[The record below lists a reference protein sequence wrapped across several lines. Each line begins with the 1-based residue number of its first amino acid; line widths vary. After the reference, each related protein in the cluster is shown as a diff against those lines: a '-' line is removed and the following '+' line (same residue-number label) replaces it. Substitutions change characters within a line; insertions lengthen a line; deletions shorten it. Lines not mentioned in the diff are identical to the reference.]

1 MSQLPD
7 DAWQTYK
14 RLLSYVK
21 PHALIL
27 FASVIGYAIYAA
39 TQAGAAQLAGYLGE
53 TVVNPEPHRVVI
65 VSIAP
70 FFIALAQGLG
80 QFMGSYSMTWV
91 AQEIVYR
98 LRNDVFGHVLRLPQA
113 EYNNNA
119 SGRIMSK
126 IIFDAQQ
133 ITSAGTDALIVM
145 LREGLTVIGLLTFLL
160 YQNWKLTLI
169 LLIAAPLVGLVVNL
183 TSKRFRHIS
192 RRIQGSMGNITQF
205 LGEAIEGNQAVKIFG
220 GQKLEADRFHSVSR
234 RFARQNTKLNASKI
248 GSTVIVQL
256 FVSVAIGA
264 VTYLYITMM
273 GEALTVGGFL
283 SYIAAAGMIQ
293 KPLKQLTDVNV
304 KIQRGVTGAAS
315 LFELMDRPEER
326 DEGDQDLPRTDGN
339 IEFRD
344 VTFGYDPAQPVL
356 RNLSLK
362 VNSGETVALIGRSG
376 AGKSTISAMLPR
388 FFDPDQ
394 GQVLL
399 DGVPLPD
406 YKLAHLRRQ
415 IAMVSQKVVLFND
428 TVRHNIAYGEMR
440 DADDAQVEQAARN
453 AYAWD
458 FIQGLEHGLDTE
470 VGQDGA
476 QLSGGQRQRIA
487 IARAL
492 IVEPDLLIL
501 DEPTSALDR
510 SVQAQVLELLKTLQR
525 RHGLSYL
532 FISHDLKVVRAISH
546 RLLVMRHGQVV
557 EHGDTERV
565 FREPQQAYTRRLID
579 AAYNRTVNAGGE
591 KQAVAH

>member
-21 PHALIL
+21 PHWPIL
-27 FASVIGYAIYAA
+27 LASFFGYAIYAA

-65 VSIAP
+65 VSVAP
-70 FFIALAQGLG
+70 FLIALAQGLG

-98 LRNDVFGHVLRLPQA
+98 VRNDVFGHVLRLPQA

-133 ITSAGTDALIVM
+133 VTSAGTDAIIVI
-145 LREGLTVIGLLTFLL
+145 LREGLTVIGLITFLL

-169 LLIAAPLVGLVVNL
+169 LLVMAPLVATVVNL
-183 TSKRFRHIS
+183 TSKRFRRIS
-192 RRIQGSMGNITQF
+192 RRIQSSMGNITQF

-234 RFARQNTKLNASKI
+234 RFSRQNTKLNASKI
-248 GSTVIVQL
+248 ASTVIVQL
-256 FVSVAIGA
+256 FVAVAIGA
-264 VTYLYITMM
+264 VTYLYITLM

-283 SYIAAAGMIQ
+283 SYIAAAGMVQ

-304 KIQRGVTGAAS
+304 KIQRGVTGASS
-315 LFELMDRPEER
+315 LFELMDRPAEP
-326 DEGDQDLPRTDGN
+326 DLGTRTLSRTNGE

-344 VTFGYDPAQPVL
+344 VTFGYEPAQPVL
-356 RNLSLK
+356 RNLSFS
-362 VNSGETVALIGRSG
+362 VNSGETIALVGRSG

-388 FFDPDQ
+388 FFDPDA
-394 GQVLL
+394 GEVRL
-399 DGVPLPD
+399 DGVALTD
-406 YKLAHLRRQ
+406 YKLADLRAQ

-428 TVRHNIAYGEMR
+428 TVRNNIAYGEMR
-440 DADDAQVEQAARN
+440 DADDAAIEEAARN

-458 FIQGLEHGLDTE
+458 FIQRLDHGLDTE

-476 QLSGGQRQRIA
+476 QLSGGQRQRLA

-492 IVEPDLLIL
+492 LKDAPILIL
-501 DEPTSALDR
+501 DEATSALDTE
-510 SVQAQVLELLKTLQR
+510 SEHHIQQALERPMAGRTTLVIAHRLSTIEKADRILVLDQGQLIEQGSHEELLAR
-525 RHGLSYL
+525 NGL
-532 FISHDLKVVRAISH
+532 
-546 RLLVMRHGQVV
+546 
-557 EHGDTERV
+557 
-565 FREPQQAYTRRLID
+565 YTQLYKMD
-579 AAYNRTVNAGGE
+579 FADSGNG
-591 KQAVAH
+591 

>member
-1 MSQLPD
+1 MSQQPD

-14 RLLSYVK
+14 RLLSYVR

-27 FASVIGYAIYAA
+27 FASFIGYAIYAA

-70 FFIALAQGLG
+70 FFIALAQGIG

-98 LRNDVFGHVLRLPQA
+98 LRNDVFGHVLRLPQS

-234 RFARQNTKLNASKI
+234 RFSRQNTKLQASKI

-273 GEALTVGGFL
+273 GENLTVGGFL

-356 RNLSLK
+356 QSLSLK
-362 VNSGETVALIGRSG
+362 VHSGETVALIGRSG

-440 DADDAQVEQAARN
+440 DADDALVEQAARN

-458 FIQGLEHGLDTE
+458 FIQSLEHGLDTE

-492 IVEPDLLIL
+492 LKDAPILIL
-501 DEPTSALDR
+501 DEATSALDTE
-510 SVQAQVLELLKTLQR
+510 SEHHIQQALERLMEGRTTLVIAHRLSTIEKADRILVLDQGQLIEQGTHTELLEKNGLYTQLYKMDFADNG
-525 RHGLSYL
+525 HG
-532 FISHDLKVVRAISH
+532 
-546 RLLVMRHGQVV
+546 
-557 EHGDTERV
+557 
-565 FREPQQAYTRRLID
+565 
-579 AAYNRTVNAGGE
+579 
-591 KQAVAH
+591 

>member
-440 DADDAQVEQAARN
+440 DADDAQIEQAARN

-492 IVEPDLLIL
+492 LKDAPILIL
-501 DEPTSALDR
+501 DEATSALDTE
-510 SVQAQVLELLKTLQR
+510 SEHHIQQALERLMEGRTTLVIAHRLSTIEKADRILVLDQGQLIEQGTHSELLEKNGLYTQLYKMDFADNG
-525 RHGLSYL
+525 HG
-532 FISHDLKVVRAISH
+532 
-546 RLLVMRHGQVV
+546 
-557 EHGDTERV
+557 
-565 FREPQQAYTRRLID
+565 
-579 AAYNRTVNAGGE
+579 
-591 KQAVAH
+591 

>member
-7 DAWQTYK
+7 DAWRTYK

-27 FASVIGYAIYAA
+27 FASFIGYAIYAG

-70 FFIALAQGLG
+70 FFIALAQGIG

-98 LRNDVFGHVLRLPQA
+98 LRNDVFGHVLRLPQS

-220 GQKLEADRFHSVSR
+220 GQKLEADRFHAVSR

-326 DEGDQDLPRTDGN
+326 DDGGQELPRTDGN

-344 VTFGYDPAQPVL
+344 VTFGYEPAQPVL

-388 FFDPDQ
+388 FFDPDH

-440 DADDAQVEQAARN
+440 DADDAMVEQAARN

-492 IVEPDLLIL
+492 LKDAPILIL
-501 DEPTSALDR
+501 DEATSALDTE
-510 SVQAQVLELLKTLQR
+510 SEHHIQQALERLMEGRTTLVIAHRLSTIEKADRILVLDQGQLIEQGTHSELLEKNGLYTQLYKMDFADNG
-525 RHGLSYL
+525 HG
-532 FISHDLKVVRAISH
+532 
-546 RLLVMRHGQVV
+546 
-557 EHGDTERV
+557 
-565 FREPQQAYTRRLID
+565 
-579 AAYNRTVNAGGE
+579 
-591 KQAVAH
+591 

>member
-492 IVEPDLLIL
+492 LKDAPILIL
-501 DEPTSALDR
+501 DEATSALDTE
-510 SVQAQVLELLKTLQR
+510 SEHHIQQALERLMEGRTTLVIAHRLSTIEKADRILVLDQGQLIEQGTHSELLEKNGLYTQLYKMDFADNG
-525 RHGLSYL
+525 HG
-532 FISHDLKVVRAISH
+532 
-546 RLLVMRHGQVV
+546 
-557 EHGDTERV
+557 
-565 FREPQQAYTRRLID
+565 
-579 AAYNRTVNAGGE
+579 
-591 KQAVAH
+591 

>member
-14 RLLSYVK
+14 RLLSYVR
-21 PHALIL
+21 PHWVIL
-27 FASVIGYAIYAA
+27 LASFFGYAIYAA

-53 TVVNPEPHRVVI
+53 TVVNPEPHRVII

-98 LRNDVFGHVLRLPQA
+98 LRNEVFGRVLRLPQA

-133 ITSAGTDALIVM
+133 VTSAGTDAIIVM
-145 LREGLTVIGLLTFLL
+145 LREGLTVIGLLAFLL

-169 LLIAAPLVGLVVNL
+169 LLVMAPLVATVVRL

-192 RRIQGSMGNITQF
+192 RRIQSSMGNITQF

-234 RFARQNTKLNASKI
+234 RFSRQNTKLNASKI
-248 GSTVIVQL
+248 ASTVIVQL
-256 FVSVAIGA
+256 FVALAIGA
-264 VTYLYITMM
+264 VTYLYITLM

-283 SYIAAAGMIQ
+283 SYIAAAGMVQ

-304 KIQRGVTGAAS
+304 KIQRGVTGASS
-315 LFELMDRPEER
+315 LFELMDRPTEP
-326 DEGDQDLPRTDGN
+326 DLGTHTLTRTNGE
-339 IEFRD
+339 IEFRN
-344 VTFGYDPAQPVL
+344 VTFGYEPAQPVL
-356 RNLSLK
+356 RNLSFS
-362 VNSGETVALIGRSG
+362 VSSGETIALVGRSG

-388 FFDPDQ
+388 FFDPDS
-394 GQVLL
+394 GEVLL
-399 DGVPLPD
+399 DGIPLPD
-406 YKLAHLRRQ
+406 YKLADLRSQ
-415 IAMVSQKVVLFND
+415 VAMVSQKVVLFND
-428 TVRHNIAYGEMR
+428 TVRNNIAYGEMR
-440 DADDAQVEQAARN
+440 NADDAAIEEAARN

-458 FIQGLEHGLDTE
+458 FIQRLEHGLDTE

-476 QLSGGQRQRIA
+476 QLSGGQRQRLA

-492 IVEPDLLIL
+492 LKDAPILIL
-501 DEPTSALDR
+501 DEATSALDTE
-510 SVQAQVLELLKTLQR
+510 SEHHIQQALERLMAGRTTLVIAHRLSTIEKADRILVLDQGQLIEQGSHEELLA
-525 RHGLSYL
+525 HNGL
-532 FISHDLKVVRAISH
+532 
-546 RLLVMRHGQVV
+546 
-557 EHGDTERV
+557 
-565 FREPQQAYTRRLID
+565 YTQLYKMD
-579 AAYNRTVNAGGE
+579 FADNGNG
-591 KQAVAH
+591 

>member
-7 DAWQTYK
+7 DAWRTYK

-27 FASVIGYAIYAA
+27 FASFIGYAIYAA

-70 FFIALAQGLG
+70 FFIALAQGIG

-98 LRNDVFGHVLRLPQA
+98 LRNDVFGHVLRLPQS

-326 DEGDQDLPRTDGN
+326 DDGGQELPRTDGN

-344 VTFGYDPAQPVL
+344 VTFGYEPAQPVL

-440 DADDAQVEQAARN
+440 DADDALVEQAARN

-458 FIQGLEHGLDTE
+458 FIQGLEYGLDTE

-492 IVEPDLLIL
+492 LKDAPILIL
-501 DEPTSALDR
+501 DEATSALDTE
-510 SVQAQVLELLKTLQR
+510 SEHHIQQALERLMEGRTTLVIAHRLSTIEKADRILVLDQGQLIEQGTHAELLEKNGLYTQLYKMDFADNG
-525 RHGLSYL
+525 HG
-532 FISHDLKVVRAISH
+532 
-546 RLLVMRHGQVV
+546 
-557 EHGDTERV
+557 
-565 FREPQQAYTRRLID
+565 
-579 AAYNRTVNAGGE
+579 
-591 KQAVAH
+591 

>member
-234 RFARQNTKLNASKI
+234 RFSRQNTKLNASKI

-256 FVSVAIGA
+256 FVSLAIGA

-273 GEALTVGGFL
+273 GENLTVGGFL

-326 DEGDQDLPRTDGN
+326 DEGDQELPRTDGN
-339 IEFRD
+339 IEFRE

-356 RNLSLK
+356 RNLSLS

-492 IVEPDLLIL
+492 LKDAPILIL
-501 DEPTSALDR
+501 DEATSALDTE
-510 SVQAQVLELLKTLQR
+510 SEHHIQQALERLMEGRTTLVIAHRLSTIEKADRILVLDQGQLIEQGTHSELLEKNGLYTQLYKMDFADNG
-525 RHGLSYL
+525 HG
-532 FISHDLKVVRAISH
+532 
-546 RLLVMRHGQVV
+546 
-557 EHGDTERV
+557 
-565 FREPQQAYTRRLID
+565 
-579 AAYNRTVNAGGE
+579 
-591 KQAVAH
+591 

>member
-21 PHALIL
+21 PHWPIL
-27 FASVIGYAIYAA
+27 LASFFGYAIYAA

-65 VSIAP
+65 VSVAP
-70 FFIALAQGLG
+70 FLIALAQGLG

-133 ITSAGTDALIVM
+133 VTSAGTDAIIVI
-145 LREGLTVIGLLTFLL
+145 LREGLTVIGLITFLL

-169 LLIAAPLVGLVVNL
+169 LLVMAPLVATVVNL
-183 TSKRFRHIS
+183 TSKRFRRIS
-192 RRIQGSMGNITQF
+192 RRIQSSMGNITQF

-234 RFARQNTKLNASKI
+234 RFSRQNTKLNASKI
-248 GSTVIVQL
+248 ASTVIVQL
-256 FVSVAIGA
+256 FVAVAIGA
-264 VTYLYITMM
+264 VTYLYITLM

-283 SYIAAAGMIQ
+283 SYIAAAGMVQ

-304 KIQRGVTGAAS
+304 KIQRGVTGASS
-315 LFELMDRPEER
+315 LFELMDRPAEP
-326 DEGDQDLPRTDGN
+326 DLGTRTLSRTNGE

-344 VTFGYDPAQPVL
+344 VTFGYEPAQPVL
-356 RNLSLK
+356 RNLSFS
-362 VNSGETVALIGRSG
+362 VNSGETIALVGRSG

-388 FFDPDQ
+388 FFDPDA
-394 GQVLL
+394 GEVRL
-399 DGVPLPD
+399 DGVALTD
-406 YKLAHLRRQ
+406 YKLADLRAQ

-428 TVRHNIAYGEMR
+428 TVRNNIAYGEMR
-440 DADDAQVEQAARN
+440 DADDAAIEEAARN

-458 FIQGLEHGLDTE
+458 FIQRLDHGLDTE

-476 QLSGGQRQRIA
+476 QLSGGQRQRLA

-492 IVEPDLLIL
+492 LKDAPILIL
-501 DEPTSALDR
+501 DEATSALDTE
-510 SVQAQVLELLKTLQR
+510 SEHHIQQALERLMAGRTTLVIAHRLSTIEKADRILVLDQGQLIEQGSHEELLAR
-525 RHGLSYL
+525 NGL
-532 FISHDLKVVRAISH
+532 
-546 RLLVMRHGQVV
+546 
-557 EHGDTERV
+557 
-565 FREPQQAYTRRLID
+565 YTQLYKMD
-579 AAYNRTVNAGGE
+579 FADSGNG
-591 KQAVAH
+591 

>member
-1 MSQLPD
+1 MSQQPD

-14 RLLSYVK
+14 RLLSYVR

-27 FASVIGYAIYAA
+27 FASFIGYAIYAA

-70 FFIALAQGLG
+70 FFIALAQGIG

-98 LRNDVFGHVLRLPQA
+98 LRNDVFGHVLRLPQS

-234 RFARQNTKLNASKI
+234 RFSRQNTKLNASKI

-256 FVSVAIGA
+256 FVSLAIGA

-273 GEALTVGGFL
+273 GENLTVGGFL

-326 DEGDQDLPRTDGN
+326 DEGDQELPRTDGN
-339 IEFRD
+339 IEFRE

-356 RNLSLK
+356 RNLSLS

-492 IVEPDLLIL
+492 LKDAPILIL
-501 DEPTSALDR
+501 DEATSALDTE
-510 SVQAQVLELLKTLQR
+510 SEHHIQQALERLMEGRTTLVIAHRLSTIEKADRILVLDQGQLVEQGTHTELLEKNGLYTQLYKMDFADNG
-525 RHGLSYL
+525 HG
-532 FISHDLKVVRAISH
+532 
-546 RLLVMRHGQVV
+546 
-557 EHGDTERV
+557 
-565 FREPQQAYTRRLID
+565 
-579 AAYNRTVNAGGE
+579 
-591 KQAVAH
+591 

>member
-492 IVEPDLLIL
+492 LKDAPILIL
-501 DEPTSALDR
+501 DEATSALDTE
-510 SVQAQVLELLKTLQR
+510 SEHHIQQALERLKEGRTTLVIAHRLSTIEKADRILVLDQGQLIEQGTHSELLEKNGLYTQLYKMDFADNG
-525 RHGLSYL
+525 HG
-532 FISHDLKVVRAISH
+532 
-546 RLLVMRHGQVV
+546 
-557 EHGDTERV
+557 
-565 FREPQQAYTRRLID
+565 
-579 AAYNRTVNAGGE
+579 
-591 KQAVAH
+591 

>member
-21 PHALIL
+21 PHSLIL

-70 FFIALAQGLG
+70 FFIALAQGIG

-273 GEALTVGGFL
+273 GEDLTVGGFL

-326 DEGDQDLPRTDGN
+326 DEGDQELPRTDGN

-356 RNLSLK
+356 RNLSLE

-440 DADDAQVEQAARN
+440 DADDAQIEQAARN

-492 IVEPDLLIL
+492 LKDAPILIL
-501 DEPTSALDR
+501 DEATSALDTE
-510 SVQAQVLELLKTLQR
+510 SEHHIQQALERLMEGRTTLVIAHRLSTIEKADRILVLDQGQLIEQGTHTELLEKNGLYTQLYKMDFADNG
-525 RHGLSYL
+525 HG
-532 FISHDLKVVRAISH
+532 
-546 RLLVMRHGQVV
+546 
-557 EHGDTERV
+557 
-565 FREPQQAYTRRLID
+565 
-579 AAYNRTVNAGGE
+579 
-591 KQAVAH
+591 

>member
-21 PHALIL
+21 PHWAIL
-27 FASVIGYAIYAA
+27 LASFFGYAIYAA

-70 FFIALAQGLG
+70 FFIALAQGIG

-98 LRNDVFGHVLRLPQA
+98 LRNEVFGQVLRLPQA

-133 ITSAGTDALIVM
+133 VTSAGTDAIIVM
-145 LREGLTVIGLLTFLL
+145 LREGLTVIGLITFLL

-169 LLIAAPLVGLVVNL
+169 LLVMAPLVATVVNL
-183 TSKRFRHIS
+183 TSKRFRRIS
-192 RRIQGSMGNITQF
+192 RRIQSSMGNITQF

-234 RFARQNTKLNASKI
+234 RFSRQNTKLNASKI
-248 GSTVIVQL
+248 ASTVIVQL
-256 FVSVAIGA
+256 FVAAAIGA
-264 VTYLYITMM
+264 VTYLYITLM

-283 SYIAAAGMIQ
+283 SYIAAAGMVQ

-304 KIQRGVTGAAS
+304 KIQRGVTGASS
-315 LFELMDRPEER
+315 LFELMDRPTEP
-326 DEGDQDLPRTDGN
+326 DLGTQTLSRTSGE
-339 IEFRD
+339 IEFRN

-356 RNLSLK
+356 RNLSFS
-362 VNSGETVALIGRSG
+362 VTSGETIALVGRSG

-388 FFDPDQ
+388 FFDPDS
-394 GQVLL
+394 GEVRL
-399 DGVPLPD
+399 DGVPLTD
-406 YKLAHLRRQ
+406 YKLADLRAQ

-428 TVRHNIAYGEMR
+428 TVRNNIAYGEMR
-440 DADDAQVEQAARN
+440 GADDAAIEEAARN

-458 FIQGLEHGLDTE
+458 FIQRLEHGLDTE

-476 QLSGGQRQRIA
+476 QLSGGQRQRLA

-492 IVEPDLLIL
+492 LKDAPILIL
-501 DEPTSALDR
+501 DEATSALDTE
-510 SVQAQVLELLKTLQR
+510 SEHHIQQALERLMAGRTTLVIAHRLSTIEKADRILVLDQGQLIEQGSHEELLAR
-525 RHGLSYL
+525 NGL
-532 FISHDLKVVRAISH
+532 
-546 RLLVMRHGQVV
+546 
-557 EHGDTERV
+557 
-565 FREPQQAYTRRLID
+565 YTQLYKMD
-579 AAYNRTVNAGGE
+579 FADSGNG
-591 KQAVAH
+591 

>member
-1 MSQLPD
+1 
-7 DAWQTYK
+7 
-14 RLLSYVK
+14 LLSYVR

-27 FASVIGYAIYAA
+27 FASFIGYAIYAA

-70 FFIALAQGLG
+70 FFIALAQGIG

-98 LRNDVFGHVLRLPQA
+98 LRNDVFGHVLRLPQS

-234 RFARQNTKLNASKI
+234 RFSRQNTKLNASKI

-256 FVSVAIGA
+256 FVSLAIGA

-273 GEALTVGGFL
+273 GENLTVGGFL

-326 DEGDQDLPRTDGN
+326 DEGDQELPRTDGN
-339 IEFRD
+339 IEFRE

-356 RNLSLK
+356 RNLSLS

-492 IVEPDLLIL
+492 LKDAPILIL
-501 DEPTSALDR
+501 DEATSALDTE
-510 SVQAQVLELLKTLQR
+510 SEHHIQQALERLMEGRTTLVIAHRLSTIEKADRILVLDQGQLVEQGTHTELLEKNGLYTQLYKMDFADNG
-525 RHGLSYL
+525 HG
-532 FISHDLKVVRAISH
+532 
-546 RLLVMRHGQVV
+546 
-557 EHGDTERV
+557 
-565 FREPQQAYTRRLID
+565 
-579 AAYNRTVNAGGE
+579 
-591 KQAVAH
+591 

>member
-21 PHALIL
+21 PHWPIL
-27 FASVIGYAIYAA
+27 LASFFGYAIYAA

-65 VSIAP
+65 VSVAP

-133 ITSAGTDALIVM
+133 VTSAGTDAIIVI
-145 LREGLTVIGLLTFLL
+145 LREGLTVIGLITFLL

-169 LLIAAPLVGLVVNL
+169 LLVMAPLVATVVNL
-183 TSKRFRHIS
+183 TSKRFRRIS
-192 RRIQGSMGNITQF
+192 RRIQSSMGNITQF

-234 RFARQNTKLNASKI
+234 RFSRQNTKLNASKI
-248 GSTVIVQL
+248 ASTVIVQL
-256 FVSVAIGA
+256 FVAVAIGA
-264 VTYLYITMM
+264 VTYLYITLM

-283 SYIAAAGMIQ
+283 SYIAAAGMVQ

-304 KIQRGVTGAAS
+304 KIQRGVTGASS
-315 LFELMDRPEER
+315 LFELMDRPGEP
-326 DEGDQDLPRTDGN
+326 DLGTRTLSRTNGE

-344 VTFGYDPAQPVL
+344 VTFGYEPAQPVL
-356 RNLSLK
+356 RNLSFS
-362 VNSGETVALIGRSG
+362 VNSGETIALVGRSG

-388 FFDPDQ
+388 FFDPDA
-394 GQVLL
+394 GEVRL
-399 DGVPLPD
+399 DGVALTD
-406 YKLAHLRRQ
+406 YKLADLRAQ

-428 TVRHNIAYGEMR
+428 TVRNNIAYGEMR
-440 DADDAQVEQAARN
+440 GADDAAIEEAARN

-458 FIQGLEHGLDTE
+458 FIQRLDHGLDTE

-476 QLSGGQRQRIA
+476 QLSGGQRQRLA

-492 IVEPDLLIL
+492 LKDAPILIL
-501 DEPTSALDR
+501 DEATSALDTE
-510 SVQAQVLELLKTLQR
+510 SEHHIQQALERLMAGRTTLVIAHRLSTIEKADRILVLDQGQLIEQGSHEELLAR
-525 RHGLSYL
+525 NGL
-532 FISHDLKVVRAISH
+532 
-546 RLLVMRHGQVV
+546 
-557 EHGDTERV
+557 
-565 FREPQQAYTRRLID
+565 YTQLYKMD
-579 AAYNRTVNAGGE
+579 FADNGNG
-591 KQAVAH
+591 